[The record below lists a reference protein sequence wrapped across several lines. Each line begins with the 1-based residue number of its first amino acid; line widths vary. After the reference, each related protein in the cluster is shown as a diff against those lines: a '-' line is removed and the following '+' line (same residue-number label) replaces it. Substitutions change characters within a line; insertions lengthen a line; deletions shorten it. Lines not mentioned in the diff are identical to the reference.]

1 MQQSLIPERCAR
13 CGRPV
18 RPDEPVMRTAS
29 VDLDGGGH
37 AVASPVRT
45 VHLAGGCREDDSA
58 PEAA

>member
-1 MQQSLIPERCAR
+1 MQQSLMPERCAR
-13 CGRPV
+13 CGRAV

-45 VHLAGGCREDDSA
+45 VHLAGGCREDDRT

>member
-1 MQQSLIPERCAR
+1 MQQPLNPERCDR

-18 RPDEPVMRTAS
+18 RPGEPVMRTAS
-29 VDLDGGGH
+29 VDLDDYGR

-45 VHLAGGCREDDSA
+45 VHLADSCREDDRT

>member
-1 MQQSLIPERCAR
+1 MQETLLPERCHR

-18 RPDEPVMRTAS
+18 RPGEPVERTAS
-29 VDLDGGGH
+29 VDLDDYGR

-45 VHLAGGCREDDSA
+45 VHLGHGCRADPT